1 MEKNNERH
9 TKPKLYEEEPEVENW
24 ELVTDDELRAHVE
37 HLLPPGPNH
46 LILVD
51 GRSGSGKST
60 FARRLASLL
69 EGQVV
74 HTDDIAW
81 NYDIIDWD
89 GALMQGVI
97 EPWRA
102 GQDVS
107 YKPLGWIRMGRD
119 GAVEAAAS
127 PILVV
132 EGVGAGRKSLAEL
145 ADLVVWV
152 QSDNEQARTRGIERD
167 MQEGERSERVEAER
181 FWDEW
186 MSTETPYLNEERS
199 WEHAQLIINGTP
211 KEHTG
216 EGTYLSP
223 GPLLQ
228 SQ

>member
-1 MEKNNERH
+1 MELNHEQYMRP
-9 TKPKLYEEEPEVENW
+9 TLYDEEPAVENW
-24 ELVTDDELRAHVE
+24 ELVGDDGLHALVE
-37 HLLPPGPNH
+37 RLLPPGPNH

-60 FARRLASLL
+60 FATRLARLL

-89 GALMQGVI
+89 GALVQGVV

-107 YKPLGWIRMGRD
+107 YRPPGWVKMGRE
-119 GAVEAAAS
+119 GAVEVSAS
-127 PILVV
+127 PLLIV
-132 EGVGAGRKSLAEL
+132 EGVSSGRKSLAEL

-167 MQEGERSERVEAER
+167 MQSERPDPVEAER

-186 MSTETPYLNEERS
+186 MSTETPYLNKERS
-199 WEHAQLIINGTP
+199 WEHAQLIVNGTP
-211 KEHTG
+211 TDSDG
-216 EGTYLSP
+216 EGTYISA
-223 GPLLQ
+223 GPLLPRT
-228 SQ
+228 

>member
-1 MEKNNERH
+1 MRKNNEQH
-9 TKPKLYEEEPEVENW
+9 TNPKLYDEEPAVENW
-24 ELVTDDELRAHVE
+24 ELVDDDELRVLVE
-37 HLLPPGPNH
+37 HLLPPGLNH

-89 GALMQGVI
+89 GALVQGVL

-107 YKPLGWIRMGRD
+107 YKPPGWVKMGRE
-119 GAVEAAAS
+119 GAVEVSAS
-127 PILVV
+127 PVLIV
-132 EGVGAGRKSLAEL
+132 EGVSSGRKSLAEL

-152 QSDNEQARTRGIERD
+152 QSDNEQARIRGIERD
-167 MQEGERSERVEAER
+167 MQVERPDPVEAAR

-186 MSTETPYLNEERS
+186 MTTETPFLNEERS

-211 KEHTG
+211 TQNAG
-216 EGTYLSP
+216 IGTYLSP
-223 GPLLQ
+223 GPLLK
-228 SQ
+228 